1 MVSHSN
7 CIISITSTLL
17 DLYLQNAL
25 LRALLLEVDGADEV
39 EGWEYLALHHS
50 QELQSSRVIC
60 NESPCSSTVLMV
72 FLQRDINR
80 T

>member
-17 DLYLQNAL
+17 DMYLQNAL

-39 EGWEYLALHHS
+39 EGWECFASHHS
-50 QELQSSRVIC
+50 QDLQSSRVIC
-60 NESPCSSTVLMV
+60 NEFPCSSTVLMV
-72 FLQRDINR
+72 FLQKDINR
-80 T
+80 A